1 MTIPDYIAIGV
12 LGRVGTVGGNTVYA
26 IRVGSLHPSPRA
38 RTTKPQ
44 TRVGSRVQRRPCVGT
59 RHAWRSLP
67 KRERTHLSRERTQDL
82 RIGSGSWG
90 GPDGRRAQGRRQRRV
105 MTRYTNLSPSEVPV
119 DNRRGPGRGTL
130 GASRANGSSQL
141 TPNIRRKFAKLRCRV
156 IQPSSSERLASFF
169 RHRSALLERI
179 RPPS

>member
-1 MTIPDYIAIGV
+1 MDYPTKRHNQKLG
-12 LGRVGTVGGNTVYA
+12 LCSGNRDGGRCHDHSRLYRNRRSGRVGTVGGNTVYA

-44 TRVGSRVQRRPCVGT
+44 TRVGSRVQRRPCGGT

-67 KRERTHLSRERTQDL
+67 KRERTHLNRERTQDL
-82 RIGSGSWG
+82 RSGSGSWG
-90 GPDGRRAQGRRQRRV
+90 GPDRRRAQGRRQRRV

-141 TPNIRRKFAKLRCRV
+141 TPNIRR
-156 IQPSSSERLASFF
+156 
-169 RHRSALLERI
+169 
-179 RPPS
+179 